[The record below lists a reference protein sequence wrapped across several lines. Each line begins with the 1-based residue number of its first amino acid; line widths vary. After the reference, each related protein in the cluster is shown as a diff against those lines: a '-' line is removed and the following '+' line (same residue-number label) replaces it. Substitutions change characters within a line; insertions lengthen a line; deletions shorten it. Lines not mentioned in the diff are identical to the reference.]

1 MKEHN
6 RTENKRKGKKKDI
19 TTNWHARNGFGPG
32 SWPCGVEV
40 PTDKKPLRPASPSI
54 DTQAL
59 STSLISL
66 SFFPFTSVL
75 FFSHSCA
82 LRLLCLFCSLSPCH
96 ITTFLLTGTRPRKPD
111 PSTPESAVYWC
122 NLYRFLIISLSQR
135 AWATKSQSKAL
146 SPSFLAHAILRS
158 AQEAEVEQE
167 AGKV

>member
-1 MKEHN
+1 
-6 RTENKRKGKKKDI
+6 
-19 TTNWHARNGFGPG
+19 
-32 SWPCGVEV
+32 V

-75 FFSHSCA
+75 FLATAVHYACFACFVLFRHA
-82 LRLLCLFCSLSPCH
+82 ILLLFYLLARGRASQIQARQKVRC
-96 ITTFLLTGTRPRKPD
+96 TGATF
-111 PSTPESAVYWC
+111 
-122 NLYRFLIISLSQR
+122 YRFLIISLSQR